1 MAESR
6 QILLVEDDKGHAE
19 LVRRSLED
27 APFDVQLRVLQDG
40 SQALAFL
47 RREDA
52 YRELADEPLPR
63 LVLLDLR
70 LPGLDGLGVLEEL
83 RATPRLRDLPIV
95 VLSTSA
101 SEPDLEAAYRRRAN
115 GYLVKPLEF
124 SALRSMLRQTVSY
137 WLGWNR
143 LPRSLR
149 AEPPWAEPATGRD
162 GGARGVSEG
171 AECDPERSS

>member
-1 MAESR
+1 MPSNMRSR
-6 QILLVEDDKGHAE
+6 RV
-19 LVRRSLED
+19 VTTRSPSSRP
-27 APFDVQLRVLQDG
+27 AVIRARP
-40 SQALAFL
+40 SL
-47 RREDA
+47 RRA
-52 YRELADEPLPR
+52 KTIISIPTSKPATRLQPLPR